1 MLVRLTVRILWSQVV
16 DLVEDL
22 RDGTVLCALV
32 EALQGRR
39 LKGWSK
45 NPTNQHHRLDNVT
58 TALQA
63 IEDDSIKLVNIGE
76 ITVTKVAIGHGN
88 MLTKAHTNAPAK
100 LLIEVIKNSYTRL
113 LLNTL
118 FVILLKFLLPLLHA

>member
-1 MLVRLTVRILWSQVV
+1 M
-16 DLVEDL
+16 EDL

-118 FVILLKFLLPLLHA
+118 FVILLRFLILLLHA

>member
-1 MLVRLTVRILWSQVV
+1 MYQVV

-39 LKGWSK
+39 LKGW
-45 NPTNQHHRLDNVT
+45 NPNPGNQHHKLDNVT

-63 IEDDSIKLVNIGE
+63 IEDDGVKLVNIG
-76 ITVTKVAIGHGN
+76 KVDFYMISSDG
-88 MLTKAHTNAPAK
+88 KWW
-100 LLIEVIKNSYTRL
+100 
-113 LLNTL
+113 
-118 FVILLKFLLPLLHA
+118 